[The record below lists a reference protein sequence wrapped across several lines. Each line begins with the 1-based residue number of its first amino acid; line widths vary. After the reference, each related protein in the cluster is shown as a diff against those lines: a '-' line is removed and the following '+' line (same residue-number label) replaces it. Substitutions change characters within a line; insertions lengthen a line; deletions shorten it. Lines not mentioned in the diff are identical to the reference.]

1 MRAIYKSEELVSKQ
15 SQENLLEKPSN
26 EIENLE
32 TLINASLLEIESLQ
46 KELKALENDLNQFL
60 DQYYGPGAAFFK
72 KSENRSL
79 ADNDNDL
86 TNARREIYN
95 KIARVC
101 SQDLFGITLSDGH
114 EEFLKIESYLVDGTE
129 QSQSPQDLLSSL
141 TFEYQALIAQMQE
154 LKQRKQSLLESPAY
168 ELKQE
173 VMWTSI
179 RTAETISRIK
189 EDLTNQV
196 NRPN

>member
-1 MRAIYKSEELVSKQ
+1 M
-15 SQENLLEKPSN
+15 
-26 EIENLE
+26 
-32 TLINASLLEIESLQ
+32 
-46 KELKALENDLNQFL
+46 
-60 DQYYGPGAAFFK
+60 
-72 KSENRSL
+72 
-79 ADNDNDL
+79 
-86 TNARREIYN
+86 
-95 KIARVC
+95 
-101 SQDLFGITLSDGH
+101 
-114 EEFLKIESYLVDGTE
+114 
-129 QSQSPQDLLSSL
+129 LSSL

>member
-1 MRAIYKSEELVSKQ
+1 MRAISKSNELILKQ
-15 SQENLLEKPSN
+15 GQDVLTEGSNN

-32 TLINASLLEIESLQ
+32 KLINASLLEIENLQ
-46 KELKALENDLNQFL
+46 KELKALESDLNLFL
-60 DQYYGPGAAFFK
+60 DQYYGSGAVFFK
-72 KSENRSL
+72 KSSCDNS

-86 TNARREIYN
+86 MKARKEIYN
-95 KIARVC
+95 RIARVC
-101 SQDLFGITLSDGH
+101 SQDLFGMSFSEGH
-114 EEFLKIESYLVDGTE
+114 EEFLKIESYLADGTE
-129 QSQSPQDLLSSL
+129 QSKAPQDLLASL
-141 TFEYQALIAQMQE
+141 TFEYQTLIAQMQD

-173 VMWTSI
+173 VMWTSV

-189 EDLTNQV
+189 EDLTSHV

>member
-1 MRAIYKSEELVSKQ
+1 MRAISKSEELVSKQ
-15 SQENLLEKPSN
+15 SQENLLEKSSN

-32 TLINASLLEIESLQ
+32 RLINVSLLEIESLQ

-60 DQYYGPGAAFFK
+60 DQYYGSGAAFFK
-72 KSENRSL
+72 KSGNRSL

-86 TNARREIYN
+86 INARREIYN

-101 SQDLFGITLSDGH
+101 SQDLFGITLSDSH

-173 VMWTSI
+173 VMWTGI